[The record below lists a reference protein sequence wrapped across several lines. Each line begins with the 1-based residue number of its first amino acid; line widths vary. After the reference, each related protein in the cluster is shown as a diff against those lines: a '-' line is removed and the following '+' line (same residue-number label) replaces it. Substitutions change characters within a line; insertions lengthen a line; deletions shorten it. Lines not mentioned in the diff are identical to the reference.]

1 MDSACLNLDSVPTT
15 ENHSNEFIAVD
26 SQSKKDDSGEPVSAI
41 SKSGRSKFLK
51 ETTQSAMHGLN
62 KFTSQIKKPT
72 RRKVSPIKW
81 FPRKNMDSYL
91 KRKIKMLQEVDG
103 LNLTLDET
111 LGDSNPHY
119 SRVLKEKMAVREA
132 AHKAM
137 KARKA
142 ALVEA
147 SWCRILRAARIQC
160 KEAEEKMYEAEK
172 AAAEAFEAAAAM
184 GVIMYDTPNCPQKTY
199 KMETSSS
206 CGGGSTTHTITT
218 SFETEFEV
226 DKEVAAAVK
235 TALVR
240 LASCSSLREDDF
252 KELLR
257 KISQNPECDTNV
269 APLEI
274 SSECE
279 SENVSELDQAPR
291 KSDFSSHILDC
302 KMLDLHMRQTTSEKE
317 TKIEDLMH
325 ERLRGLKE
333 EELSSLATIVATC
346 GLNAALA
353 EVGNGKVHDANS
365 SAVPSFVSSLNL
377 PRRMSSATN
386 LHNGRKQVESEL
398 PSLDKFLVKHV
409 TKLEREVLE
418 AKNSRKNKEKE
429 LGLDTSKT
437 TTIEEKVDFQ
447 DEKVAPSLE
456 TMQTK
461 PPSSEVVEEKTRNKK
476 LQARQTFVSHKEVVS
491 AFPSLDKYLVK
502 HVSRLEKEVQ
512 EAKNRRKL
520 EPLQPPSEESLM
532 ETKGKENVNMPRN
545 MEDSLDKILVKPVHR
560 LEREKMMAVLAE
572 SNYNNQRQ
580 NKKQLDNHT
589 SDCQSLDEIFVKH
602 VSRLEKEKMRSK
614 PENNLKRSEKKF
626 HSVVNGG
633 GDGGGLGE
641 ILVKHKSRLE
651 REKLLC
657 SQESENENKSFQT
670 RREAREKDDLQSA
683 WGGLSLGD
691 SMRPRLSKLERDK
704 AAWIKA
710 EEEERKQILS
720 EI

>member
-1 MDSACLNLDSVPTT
+1 
-15 ENHSNEFIAVD
+15 
-26 SQSKKDDSGEPVSAI
+26 
-41 SKSGRSKFLK
+41 
-51 ETTQSAMHGLN
+51 
-62 KFTSQIKKPT
+62 
-72 RRKVSPIKW
+72 
-81 FPRKNMDSYL
+81 
-91 KRKIKMLQEVDG
+91 
-103 LNLTLDET
+103 
-111 LGDSNPHY
+111 
-119 SRVLKEKMAVREA
+119 MAVREA

-206 CGGGSTTHTITT
+206 CGGGGSTTHTITT

-279 SENVSELDQAPR
+279 PEDGSELDQAPP

-302 KMLDLHMRQTTSEKE
+302 KMLDLRMRQTTSEKE

-325 ERLRGLKE
+325 ERLRRLKE
-333 EELSSLATIVATC
+333 DELSSLATIVATC

-353 EVGNGKVHDANS
+353 EVENGKVHDANS

-386 LHNGRKQVESEL
+386 LHSGRKQVESEL

-429 LGLDTSKT
+429 LALDTSKT
-437 TTIEEKVDFQ
+437 TTIE
-447 DEKVAPSLE
+447 EKVAPSLE

-461 PPSSEVVEEKTRNKK
+461 PPSSELVKEGKETKWEGGEEKTRRKK
-476 LQARQTFVSHKEVVS
+476 LQSRQTFVSHKEVVS

-512 EAKNRRKL
+512 EAKNRQKV
-520 EPLQPPSEESLM
+520 EPPPPASEELLR

-589 SDCQSLDEIFVKH
+589 SDCQSLDEILVKH

-614 PENNLKRSEKKF
+614 LENNLKRSEKKF
-626 HSVVNGG
+626 HSVVNGE

-651 REKLLC
+651 REKLMC
-657 SQESENENKSFQT
+657 SQESENENRSFRT

-691 SMRPRLSKLERDK
+691 SMRPHLSKLERDK

-720 EI
+720 EV